1 MASNTKS
8 IEPDTSAKVQKA
20 KAKRDLF
27 LTEKINRLGAE
38 LSLLRKSERL

>member
-8 IEPDTSAKVQKA
+8 IESAA
-20 KAKRDLF
+20 TTGTPKAKRDLF

-38 LSLLRKSERL
+38 MALLRKSERL